1 MNRSQTLAKLKGV
14 LTDKL
19 NRITNVTSPENQ
31 LNDPRAFRELSMAFK
46 QIGQGKYGI
55 CMECGNNIPLTRLT
69 IKPEAVRCI
78 ECQKKFERMVTN

>member
-19 NRITNVTSPENQ
+19 NRMTNVTSPESR
-31 LNDPRAFRELSMAFK
+31 LTDPRAFRELSMAFK
-46 QIGQGKYGI
+46 QIGQGKYGV
-55 CMECGNNIPLTRLT
+55 CMECGKNIPITRLT

>member
-1 MNRSQTLAKLKGV
+1 MNRNQTLAKLKGV

-19 NRITNVTSPENQ
+19 NRITNVTNPESR
-31 LNDPRAFRELSMAFK
+31 LTDPHAFHELSMAFK

-55 CMECGNNIPLTRLT
+55 CIECGSNIPLARLT

-78 ECQKKFERMVTN
+78 NCQKKFERMVTN